1 MAVDITVRG
10 TFRAFRKPERAVVRL
25 VVGLEGADAVHLYNE
40 VTGQVATVTALV
52 RELHDPEHGPVT
64 WWASD
69 QLRTWASRPW
79 NQDGKQ
85 LPLVHHARVDLQV
98 KFAEFGALGTWLGR
112 VAEIT
117 GASVQQIEWEL
128 TEVHRDQLL
137 HEVRAGAVK
146 DAQGRAQA
154 YADALGLGPVRLAA
168 LADAGMLAPGLHP
181 VGGEEMA
188 MVRAQ
193 AFADAGETISFAP
206 QDVSVTADVDAR
218 FTAGDPTMGS

>member
-10 TFRAFRKPERAVVRL
+10 SFRAFRKPERAVVHL
-25 VVGLEGADAVHLYNE
+25 VVGLEGADAAHVYHG

-85 LPLVHHARVDLQV
+85 LPLVHHAHVDLQV
-98 KFAEFGALGTWLGR
+98 KFAEFGALGSWLGKL
-112 VAEIT
+112 AEIE
-117 GASVQQIEWEL
+117 GANVRQIEWAL
-128 TEVHRDQLL
+128 TDVHRRQLVR
-137 HEVRAGAVK
+137 EVRAAAVK
-146 DAQGRAQA
+146 DAQERAQA
-154 YADALGLGPVRLAA
+154 YADALGLGPVRLAS

-188 MVRAQ
+188 MARAM
-193 AFADAGETISFAP
+193 APGDSGVPISFAP
-206 QDVSVTADVDAR
+206 EDVSVTADVDAR